1 MEELKINTW
10 LWPPLNCESRQILGN
25 NLPQKQPP
33 EVFCKKR
40 VLKNFAN
47 FPGKHLQS
55 LFNKV
60 TGLKACISIKK
71 RLQHRCFLRN
81 LQNFPKHLFWR
92 TSVNDCFYFYKHKE
106 HHVNERIN
114 IDQKGIKA
122 TSTGKLFGIEIDD
135 RLNLNHRIN
144 NILRLPQTNPT
155 LS

>member
-1 MEELKINTW
+1 MVQLFSDGGPYHTETSPLIWRANQWTGFYMIRTPVMEELKINTW

-71 RLQHRCFLRN
+71 RLQHRCFFAKFAKFSKTPILKN
-81 LQNFPKHLFWR
+81 M
-92 TSVNDCFYFYKHKE
+92 C
-106 HHVNERIN
+106 ER
-114 IDQKGIKA
+114 
-122 TSTGKLFGIEIDD
+122 L
-135 RLNLNHRIN
+135 LL
-144 NILRLPQTNPT
+144 LL
-155 LS
+155 